1 MHDVAGV
8 GASSVD
14 LVYRLPS
21 FPAAGGAHSKLP
33 IETHAI
39 SCGGQTATA
48 MAGCATLGL
57 RAAFL
62 GATGNDAHGARVRA
76 ALTARGVDISE
87 ATLADGPQPYAV
99 ILVAGGDRIVL
110 WHRDESANV
119 SPSRITRA
127 SSTVLGARLLHLD
140 DVDIDASLAAAGIA
154 RQAGRFVT
162 TDIDRVT
169 TGTTEL
175 IHLATHVIVAEHV
188 PELLTGER
196 DLVRALRML
205 RELNAGPIIVTR
217 GAAGAIA
224 LDGDTVIEVPG
235 VGVDAV
241 DTTGAGDI
249 FRAGFIASLLA
260 GRALRDSIRF
270 ANAAA
275 AVSCTRHGAI
285 DAVPTGEEV
294 REVLSARC

>member
-1 MHDVAGV
+1 MTHDVV
-8 GASSVD
+8 GLSASSLD
-14 LVYRLPS
+14 LVYGLPA
-21 FPAAGGAHSKLP
+21 FPTTDGARSKLP
-33 IETHAI
+33 ILDHTV

-48 MAGCATLGL
+48 MAACAALGL

-62 GATGNDAHGARVRA
+62 GTIGSDAHGERVRA

-87 ATLADGPQPYAV
+87 AVVSGSQPYAV
-99 ILVAGGDRIVL
+99 ILVAGGERIVL
-110 WHRDESANV
+110 WHRDEPANAGPSHVARV
-119 SPSRITRA
+119 SGTIR
-127 SSTVLGARLLHLD
+127 GARLLHVD
-140 DVDIDASLAAAGIA
+140 DVDMDAALAAAAIA

-169 TGTTEL
+169 AGTTEL
-175 IHLATHVIVAEHV
+175 IQLATHVIVAEHI
-188 PELLTGER
+188 PEMLTGEPEP
-196 DLVRALRML
+196 VTALRML

-217 GAAGAIA
+217 GAAGAMA
-224 LDGDTVIEVPG
+224 LDGDAVIDAPG
-235 VGVDAV
+235 FAV
-241 DTTGAGDI
+241 DVVDSTGAGDI

-260 GRALRDSIRF
+260 GRALADALRF

-275 AVSCTRHGAI
+275 AVSCTRAGAI